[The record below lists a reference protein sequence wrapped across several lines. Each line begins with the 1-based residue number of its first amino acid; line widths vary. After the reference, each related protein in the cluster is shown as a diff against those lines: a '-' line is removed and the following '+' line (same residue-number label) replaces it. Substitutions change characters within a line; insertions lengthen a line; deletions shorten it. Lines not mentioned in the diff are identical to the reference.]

1 MVISFH
7 SSLRKRATAVALLLW
22 PRLGCIVATDA
33 VTALCPS
40 PGQMHEMLLPS
51 QVSSCLFEPTFI

>member
-22 PRLGCIVATDA
+22 PRLGYIVGTDTEFTE
-33 VTALCPS
+33 TALCSS
-40 PGQMHEMLLPS
+40 PGQMYEMLL
-51 QVSSCLFEPTFI
+51 LY